1 MNYTLCLLYISMFD
15 APSIRNILFISA
27 LKESNTANAKNH
39 SANAVKGYLLI
50 KILIIYSLCPL

>member
-1 MNYTLCLLYISMFD
+1 MFD

-39 SANAVKGYLLI
+39 PANAVKGYLLI
-50 KILIIYSLCPL
+50 KILIIYSIYPL